1 MSQSPFALSIAKGLM
16 RNQSNPLIILSSA
29 KDARSGRTGTARAQ
43 AAKHTDVALNRTF
56 WLTVLAVIGT
66 MTATVS
72 PFAEAQLLVERVVDD
87 GIPLA
92 LTAQPGDAT
101 RGRDIVT
108 NRQIGMC
115 QLCHQVPMSTDRFQG
130 DIATSLSG
138 AGARWTV
145 PQLRLRIVDSRRVN
159 AESVMPAYYKVQSLT
174 RVGAT
179 WRDTPI
185 LNGQQ
190 VEDVVAWLA
199 SLK

>member
-1 MSQSPFALSIAKGLM
+1 MALAL
-16 RNQSNPLIILSSA
+16 
-29 KDARSGRTGTARAQ
+29 TAGC
-43 AAKHTDVALNRTF
+43 L
-56 WLTVLAVIGT
+56 
-66 MTATVS
+66 TATS
-72 PFAEAQLLVERVVDD
+72 ATATAQLLHYRVVDD

-92 LTAQPGDAT
+92 LTAQAGDPA
-101 RGRDIVT
+101 RGREIAV
-108 NRQIGMC
+108 NRQVGLC
-115 QLCHQVPMSTDRFQG
+115 VLCHQLPLSSDRFQG